1 MIITDRDRNIINYID
16 KISYATTKNIAEL
29 FFNNGSKNY
38 YIVALR
44 RLNQLVS
51 YGKLFST
58 SAYIGKSG
66 RPITMFYTKNKPN
79 KKNMKHALSLANFSA
94 ELIKNDVDIIS
105 MEKEYYA
112 SKSVRADALYKVIYN
127 NKKRLFLVE
136 FDITKKFTIT
146 KYEYF
151 YSSGEWKDN
160 FKKFPR
166 IVSISDEKSPEGS
179 SLNIIRLNSN
189 LNNINKLLQN
199 LK

>member
-16 KISYATTKNIAEL
+16 KVSYATTKNIAEL

-66 RPITMFYTKNKPN
+66 RPITMFYIKNKPD